1 MRLRMFESA
10 DTENGF
16 TLVEILVALV
26 ILLLVVTACLPLFT
40 MAAKV
45 TYENKARMTATQIAK
60 QELERTLA
68 QTNANNYNNEND
80 TDPGGAPLKTGVTG
94 SYAPTLPDGTPDPN
108 LSNYQIR
115 KIVSWIDDPDDDK
128 HPSDTLPF
136 DYKQLTIEVTCPSI
150 FTGAVTK
157 HADFKTFV
165 AKEGSTSP
173 ITGIVVEVVRGWTDD
188 DGKRIPVEG
197 ATVTLEGNT
206 SSKTAV
212 TNEAGQAMFPMTFPD
227 DNTVYSYQVE
237 CEYSGMILR
246 PDMQAVA
253 VEARP
258 YTTSFVQIEMEYPA
272 TLSLRF
278 APSLKDTAVTL
289 DGHTTMGSTTKV
301 LNAGDTALT
310 FSDLWPA
317 GTAPDNPAK
326 VCSGGTY
333 SLSIGS
339 MVIHRTD
346 ISTAD
351 AGNYLYHQIST
362 EEQKNLWTLHA
373 NYNGSPAWV
382 ADDANYP
389 SGTAIFASGAH
400 RLAFPDAIDLS
411 SFKPAISTVQA
422 ELSLAFIIGE
432 NSDSPFSISGY
443 NSLPDVFS
451 LLYLGEADA
460 DLTMDDGWSSLI
472 QMQTDTTSNSRIL
485 TDANSVLLA
494 TELNGELAN
503 PQEIDITSEYFSN
516 PFFIRF
522 DSDPSIDRFYF
533 RDIEI
538 TCRYNYNGSIQFTG
552 PDDRLQLKISG
563 N

>member
-1 MRLRMFESA
+1 MKLRMLTSA

-26 ILLLVVTACLPLFT
+26 ILLLVVTSCLPLFT
-40 MAAKV
+40 MAARV

-94 SYAPTLPDGTPDPN
+94 PYAPTLPDGTPDPT

-115 KIVSWIDDPDDDK
+115 KIVSWIDDPDDGQ

-136 DYKQLTIEVTCPSI
+136 DYKQLIIEVTCPSI

-165 AKEGSTSP
+165 AKEGSSSP

-188 DGKRIPVEG
+188 NGKRIPVEG

-212 TNEAGQAMFPMTFPD
+212 TNEAGQAMFPMTFPN

-237 CEYSGMILR
+237 CECSGMILR

-272 TLSLRF
+272 TLSLSF

-301 LNAGDTALT
+301 LKAGDTVLT

-317 GTAPDNPAK
+317 GTDPDNPAK
-326 VCSGGTY
+326 ECSGGTY

-339 MVIHRTD
+339 MSIHRTD

-351 AGNYLYHQIST
+351 AGSYLYHQIST
-362 EEQKNLWTLHA
+362 EEQKNLWKLHA
-373 NYNGSPAWV
+373 DYNGSPAWV

-389 SGTAIFASGAH
+389 SGTTFFTSGAH
-400 RLAFPDAIDLS
+400 RLAFPAAIDLS
-411 SFKPAISTVQA
+411 SFRPAISTVQA
-422 ELSLAFIIGE
+422 TLSLAFSSSE
-432 NSDSPFSISGY
+432 SPFSISGY
-443 NSLPDVFS
+443 NSLPDGFS
-451 LLYLGEADA
+451 LLYLGDEDA
-460 DLTMDDGWSSLI
+460 DLSTDDGWNSLI
-472 QMQTDTTSNSRIL
+472 QIQTDTTSNSRIL
-485 TDANSVLLA
+485 ADANSNPLA
-494 TELNGELAN
+494 VDINGELAN
-503 PQEIDITSEYFSN
+503 PQEIDIDSEYFNN

-538 TCRYNYNGSIQFTG
+538 LCRYSFNGSIQFSG
-552 PDDRLQLKISG
+552 PNDTLQLKISG
-563 N
+563 E